1 MTSRRGFL
9 VGAVGVLAMPAI
21 VKAVSLMKIV
31 SPKPKLIRLED
42 AVDHAWSYARFNGDI
57 FFMGDNGFYRI
68 DYYTK
73 MLSRVD
79 AS

>member
-1 MTSRRGFL
+1 
-9 VGAVGVLAMPAI
+9 
-21 VKAVSLMKIV
+21 MKIV

-42 AVDHAWSYARFNGDI
+42 AVDRAWSYAQFNGDI
-57 FFMGDNGFYRI
+57 FFMGNDGFYRI
-68 DYYTK
+68 DYHTK